1 MSAPFHWCHSHDVTN
16 GVTAWPYAATYGF
29 VMTIPRLFFFWLSV
43 LLCFVR
49 GLALTSTF
57 TVRFCGHASRVVSR
71 CSGEY
76 LPIPFRYDALSRRSS
91 YYSCRNCPPQLNY
104 SGNPFWSSLLH
115 RASNLCW
122 PSFQVK
128 CVRPVLFLNPM
139 WVSVMR
145 IWMVVFLRSGI
156 DETP

>member
-104 SGNPFWSSLLH
+104 SGNPFWSSLSQHAL
-115 RASNLCW
+115 SLCW
-122 PSFQVK
+122 PSFSRSALCSCLLVTVQS
-128 CVRPVLFLNPM
+128 
-139 WVSVMR
+139 VSVSRLLCMLVF
-145 IWMVVFLRSGI
+145 VVVV
-156 DETP
+156 